1 MKDGDF
7 VEIGYVGK
15 IKESGEIFDLTDE
28 KLAKEKKIFN
38 PKTKY
43 GPITIILGA
52 GHILKG
58 FEKEIQKLKIGERKK
73 ITLEAKD
80 AFGERDAKL
89 FRIFPV
95 SFFKKQKVNPV
106 PGQMVDL
113 GRIKGRVLSVSGG
126 RVRVDFNHPLA
137 GKSLE
142 YEVKVNKIIKDTKE
156 KILSILKFYTAKD
169 DFKIDVKKNKVRIII
184 SEMVNIPLEIK
195 KKMSDEIK
203 KYVSGIKE
211 VEFSEVFK

>member
-52 GHILKG
+52 SHILKG
-58 FEKEIQKLKIGERKK
+58 LEKEIQKLKIGEKKK
-73 ITLEAKD
+73 IVLEAKD

-89 FRIFPV
+89 FKIFPV

-106 PGQMVDL
+106 PGQMVDM

-142 YEVKVNKIIKDTKE
+142 YEVRVNKIIKDTKE

-169 DFKIDVKKNKVRIII
+169 DFKIEVKKNKVRIII
-184 SEMVNIPLEIK
+184 SEMTNIPLEIK

>member
-1 MKDGDF
+1 MKEEDF
-7 VEIGYVGK
+7 VEIEYVGR

-52 GHILKG
+52 GHVLKG
-58 FEKEIQKLKIGERKK
+58 LDKEIQKLRVGEKKK
-73 ITLEAKD
+73 IALEAKD

-89 FRIFPV
+89 FRVFPV
-95 SFFKKQKVNPV
+95 SFFKKQKVNPM
-106 PGQMVDL
+106 PGQIVDM
-113 GRIKGRVLSVSGG
+113 GRAKGRVLSVAGG

-142 YEVKVNKIIKDTKE
+142 YEVKINKINKETKE
-156 KILSILKFYTAKD
+156 RILSILKFYTAKD
-169 DFKIDVKKNKVRIII
+169 DYQIDVKKNKVRIVI
-184 SEMVNIPLEIK
+184 SEMINIPLEIK
-195 KKMSDEIK
+195 KKMSDEVR
-203 KYVSGIKE
+203 KYISGIKE

>member
-7 VEIGYVGK
+7 VEIEYVGR
-15 IKESGEIFDLTDE
+15 IKESGEVFDLTDE

-38 PKTKY
+38 PKTVY

-52 GHILKG
+52 GHVLKG
-58 FEKEIQKLKIGERKK
+58 LDKEIQKLRIGENKK
-73 ITLEAKD
+73 IVLEAKD

-95 SFFKKQKVNPV
+95 SFFKKQKVNPM
-106 PGQMVDL
+106 PGQIVDL
-113 GRIKGRVLSVSGG
+113 GRAKGRVLSVAGG

-142 YEVKVNKIIKDTKE
+142 YEIKINKIIKNIKE

-169 DFKIDVKKNKVRIII
+169 NYNINAENGKVKIVIA
-184 SEMVNIPLEIK
+184 EMINIPLEIK
-195 KKMSDEIK
+195 KKMAEEIK